1 MYMSLVGIIAKK
13 KDIKAIKKEIQK
25 TNIELIEITK
35 ESIKN
40 VKNIKFEEIILLE
53 NMNLNE
59 EENAYIKE
67 ILPKAKYLIVNG
79 DIEINL
85 LKENNLEKTIKLITI
100 GFNSKATITI
110 SSVTDEK
117 IIVYIQRDIEKN
129 NGEILETQEKQ
140 IISQEDKKIYNN
152 LAVFIIKE
160 LHNV

>member
-1 MYMSLVGIIAKK
+1 MPLVGIIAKK
-13 KDIKAIKKEIQK
+13 KDIKAIKKEMQN

-40 VKNIKFEEIILLE
+40 IKNIKFQEIILLE

-59 EENAYIKE
+59 EEDSYIKE
-67 ILPKAKYLIVNG
+67 IIPKAKSLIING

-85 LKENNLEKTIKLITI
+85 LKDINLEDTIKLITI

-117 IIVYIQRDIEKN
+117 IIVYIQRNIEKN